1 MFFKPNTSIYRNRL
15 KWSIIISVIG
25 LIENEFITIYT
36 PGRGVFIGMILYG
49 QLLGKSVNDLNLKV
63 VTKPLG
69 STVIIK
75 IIKIPTK

>member
-15 KWSIIISVIG
+15 KWSLIISVIG

-63 VTKPLG
+63 VAKPLG
-69 STVIIK
+69 STAIIK
-75 IIKIPTK
+75 IIKFPTK